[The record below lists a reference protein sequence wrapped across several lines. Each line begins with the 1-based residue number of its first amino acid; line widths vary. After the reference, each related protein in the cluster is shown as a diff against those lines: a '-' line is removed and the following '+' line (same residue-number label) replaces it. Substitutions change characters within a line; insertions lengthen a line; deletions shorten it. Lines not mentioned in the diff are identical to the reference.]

1 METSGLDIVFP
12 ISTEHYGISL
22 GGTPLLTGDW
32 KSADLTKAQNRSDE
46 YFEPR
51 MIELDEIVDD
61 FEP

>member
-1 METSGLDIVFP
+1 MFP

-32 KSADLTKAQNRSDE
+32 KSADLTKAQNRSAE

-51 MIELDEIVDD
+51 MIELDEILDD

>member
-12 ISTEHYGISL
+12 ISTEHFAISL

-32 KSADLTKAQNRSDE
+32 KSGDLTKPPNRSTE

-51 MIELDEIVDD
+51 MIELDEILGD
-61 FEP
+61 